1 MSKIFQLHLLLGIS
15 AILALCA
22 VIASNGPSFL
32 PEQNRSLVATTLSTV
47 GDPNLGWKSFDEEQI
62 SKHVNAGNTVIV
74 DVSADWCIT
83 CKVNENGLK
92 SGELIGMKAD
102 WTSPNEKIANYLISF
117 NRYGIPFTVI
127 YGPRARTGIVL
138 PELLSVDAIK
148 DAIEAASFD
157 K

>member
-1 MSKIFQLHLLLGIS
+1 MDL
-15 AILALCA
+15 
-22 VIASNGPSFL
+22 
-32 PEQNRSLVATTLSTV
+32 E
-47 GDPNLGWKSFDEEQI
+47 SFDEEQI
-62 SKHVNAGNTVIV
+62 SKHVNAGKTVIV

-83 CKVNENGLK
+83 CKVNEKLFISTGLIEDALK

>member
-1 MSKIFQLHLLLGIS
+1 MYHLQSKRKTFYFNWLIED
-15 AILALCA
+15 A
-22 VIASNGPSFL
+22 
-32 PEQNRSLVATTLSTV
+32 
-47 GDPNLGWKSFDEEQI
+47 
-62 SKHVNAGNTVIV
+62 
-74 DVSADWCIT
+74 
-83 CKVNENGLK
+83 LK